1 MMTLAELSENQADA
15 LPSLCAD
22 LHMDWFHSPCK
33 TAVHLK
39 NHLNRHLP
47 EEKEPAGFSPVWRD
61 AGYPLS
67 WWFWPDRHDGRC
79 SDARVRLS
87 ACSGE
92 KTGPAN
98 QAKITDFAGTGQ
110 LS

>member
-22 LHMDWFHSPCK
+22 LHMDWFHLPVQDSC
-33 TAVHLK
+33 A
-39 NHLNRHLP
+39 P
-47 EEKEPAGFSPVWRD
+47 EEPFEQAFAREKRAAGFRQVWRD

-67 WWFWPDRHDGRC
+67 WWFWPDRDDGRC